1 MLKPFLIKCCVFLDY
16 ITQPFIALSSN
27 IYLCG
32 KNQEKTIEHR
42 PRRRNLALT
51 DMLVLICLIKFIK
64 VHKRLILMW
73 LLWNK
78 LQCYEVEHHVNRN
91 GGQYDETGIGN
102 RAALQR
108 VQREGLVSIVD
119 ALQTGVRGTRKIKSR
134 NLSLTKSLKTPL
146 EVRNF

>member
-1 MLKPFLIKCCVFLDY
+1 MRCVFGLYY
-16 ITQPFIALSSN
+16 IAFHSPFQQYLPLRQKPGENDRTSTPTQKF
-27 IYLCG
+27 G
-32 KNQEKTIEHR
+32 THR
-42 PRRRNLALT
+42 YAC
-51 DMLVLICLIKFIK
+51 VLICLIKFIK

-78 LQCYEVEHHVNRN
+78 LQCYEVEHHINRN